1 MNQSKLPADPLS
13 IILGIIALVIII
25 GGCCCYGIPA
35 IISLVLSIIGL
46 VSANRSLTEYD
57 ANPEAYSH
65 QSRSNVATARVINI
79 IALIISSIVTLI
91 MIGFIILYG
100 SLLSFGMFDNY
111 DYEFN
116 NRNWDEEEQTDYEY
130 DYEEEQIIEEDSL
143 EQDGDSL
150 DIDYEE
156 AIYIEQR
163 I

>member
-13 IILGIIALVIII
+13 LILGIIALVIII

-46 VSANRSLTEYD
+46 MSANRSLAEYD

-65 QSRSNVATARVINI
+65 QSRSNVAIAKVINI
-79 IALIISSIVTLI
+79 IAVILSSLATLI
-91 MIGFIILYG
+91 MIGFLILYG
-100 SLLSFGMFDNY
+100 TILSFDLFDN
-111 DYEFN
+111 YEFN

>member
-13 IILGIIALVIII
+13 LILGIIALVVIV

-46 VSANRSLTEYD
+46 MSANKSLTEYEG
-57 ANPEAYSH
+57 NPEAYSH
-65 QSRSNVATARVINI
+65 QSRSNVAIAKVINI
-79 IALIISSIVTLI
+79 IVVVLSSLATLI

-100 SLLSFGMFDNY
+100 SILSLGLFDN
-111 DYEFN
+111 YEFN
-116 NRNWDEEEQTDYEY
+116 NRNWNEEEQTDYEY
-130 DYEEEQIIEEDSL
+130 DYEEEQIIEDDSL